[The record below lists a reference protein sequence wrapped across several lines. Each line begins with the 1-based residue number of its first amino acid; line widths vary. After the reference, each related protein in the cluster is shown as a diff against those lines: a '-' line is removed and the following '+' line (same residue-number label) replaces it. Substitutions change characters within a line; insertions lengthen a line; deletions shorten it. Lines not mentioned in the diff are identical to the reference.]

1 MRKRKKCVINMD
13 PMWTC
18 SRTVSP
24 QILVLNFK
32 HCFGFYSVFVINLQV
47 FHRDM
52 RNVIILV
59 NFSVYLQSL
68 AAEDNIRQKTNI
80 SSRDAERGEQ
90 REMEHIKV
98 VFLLRFGLVTSS
110 PTRCKA
116 PCL

>member
-1 MRKRKKCVINMD
+1 M
-13 PMWTC
+13 
-18 SRTVSP
+18 
-24 QILVLNFK
+24 LNFK

-47 FHRDM
+47 FHCDKK
-52 RNVIILV
+52 NVIILV

-68 AAEDNIRQKTNI
+68 VAAEDNIRQKTNI

-116 PCL
+116 SCL